1 MASYFEEI
9 GGQIAAGSNTWHSTE
24 RAQVPAGDG
33 SCSMDLDSAT
43 DNLQNFTLDS
53 PRASDNSGPSTEDD
67 SESDVGNLADFLQ
80 LSMRRLSLAE
90 LDPEFLRRLESQIAD
105 TEPRLLQA
113 PPAARQVVDGLP
125 LVTTRGDW
133 RCNICK
139 EHAEGASPACQ
150 LPCRCK
156 YHPTCILPW
165 LSKYNCCPCC
175 RHELP
180 TTDPEYNKVNHCGGA
195 AATWPAGQPG
205 RSSKPQTCTDF
216 DYYQ

>member
-105 TEPRLLQA
+105 TEPRLLQVRCR
-113 PPAARQVVDGLP
+113 PPPGLP
-125 LVTTRGDW
+125 
-133 RCNICK
+133 
-139 EHAEGASPACQ
+139 H
-150 LPCRCK
+150 
-156 YHPTCILPW
+156 
-165 LSKYNCCPCC
+165 
-175 RHELP
+175 
-180 TTDPEYNKVNHCGGA
+180 
-195 AATWPAGQPG
+195 AATCAGQTTLIAVSWRGHLRCPG
-205 RSSKPQTCTDF
+205 PQPRGVARRN
-216 DYYQ
+216 